1 MFVRGEK
8 GADTMQHLRKWKQKE
23 KCHHSLTEDESEK
36 KKRRLQKNK
45 EAAHVYRKKQKDLFK
60 YLTDRAAMLEKENN
74 TMMEEIQALK
84 AVSTAKTKV

>member
-1 MFVRGEK
+1 MVLSHVIFII
-8 GADTMQHLRKWKQKE
+8 
-23 KCHHSLTEDESEK
+23 LTEDESEK